1 MGVIKRAADLV
12 YTFRFLKLLVT
23 SFEDTSAFKMGL
35 INDKGKRI
43 KKPSTTEEKN
53 AYTPFHRLVFNI
65 KKLIPAGKLGSYA
78 SALYLIK
85 EHGQLRD
92 DSLEKIVK
100 ELGLSTLDFMLE
112 DNQWFVLE
120 DRQLSPGVYRMR
132 NAKMINSTF
141 EDIVKSKDQVRIKED
156 AYPIGDIFGIDIYE
170 GIHLNTN
177 QKIYVSST
185 ELIK

>member
-65 KKLIPAGKLGSYA
+65 KY
-78 SALYLIK
+78 
-85 EHGQLRD
+85 
-92 DSLEKIVK
+92 
-100 ELGLSTLDFMLE
+100 
-112 DNQWFVLE
+112 
-120 DRQLSPGVYRMR
+120 
-132 NAKMINSTF
+132 
-141 EDIVKSKDQVRIKED
+141 
-156 AYPIGDIFGIDIYE
+156 
-170 GIHLNTN
+170 
-177 QKIYVSST
+177 
-185 ELIK
+185 